1 MEITKEKLNL
11 EDGLSKEWL
20 ITNGIGGFCSSTI
33 IGANTRKYHG
43 LLIAPLTPP
52 ARRYLILSK
61 LDEAVIIDGKEYGL
75 YTNIGKNY
83 ISKGYKYQELF
94 KKEYIPIFTYKV
106 KDVTITKMICMEY
119 GKNTVG
125 VYYKIKNDGNEAKLT
140 IAPLLNFRDFHS
152 MSTNHNFELKQIIN
166 KNKVKVVID
175 KNAAYPIYMKMSEG
189 IYIEHKN
196 DTFNNMFYIEEEKR
210 GFYPEENHTVSGVFE
225 IEIPKKAEKEISFVC
240 SFEENIDQINVKK
253 LIENEIVRQN
263 EIYNKSLLID
273 NRKEKKTKKQL
284 EEEQLIKDFITAT
297 DNFVVYRPSFRLHT
311 LLAGYPWFLDWG
323 RDSLIS
329 FEGLLLVTKR
339 FDIAKEVLQTLVRDI
354 KFGLVPNGYS
364 GFDNRPLYNSVDASL
379 LLFEQIQKYVEYTE
393 DYEFV
398 KENLYEKL
406 KDIIENYKNGI
417 DVDDN
422 NIYLDTDYLIVSGT
436 QNTQNTW
443 MDAKCN
449 NKAVTPRNGKAVEI
463 NSLWYNANII
473 MADLENKIGNKNDAK
488 KYQELARKCKKAFN
502 EKFYNKK
509 RKCLYDVIGDAKIRP
524 NQLFSM
530 SLTYQVIDTNSE
542 EAKSILNVVE
552 KKLLNNYGLKTLAKG
567 EENYVEIYEGDGY
580 KRDTSYHQGITWPWL
595 LGLYYNSLKNMIK
608 NSKNK
613 KQKVELEEK
622 LEKFRAQIYKT
633 FKNELNDNGCIGSIA
648 ELYDSVKP
656 NLPKGAIAQGW
667 SVAEVFRIILGK

>member
-542 EAKSILNVVE
+542 EAKNILNVVE

-595 LGLYYNSLKNMIK
+595 LGLYYNSLKNIIK